1 MCQEDIF
8 FYRECYHR
16 KTAEVTPCAHG
27 YNTATQRCNFNI
39 QQSRIRYEPSRHLCP
54 PFYREVE
61 EQICDGHDAALRY
74 IQADV
79 QTLRDQLTTLERKKD
94 VAKQS
99 LIDDSQSSRSA
110 VADHEEMLANVMRMI
125 ERKKEE
131 AEENRRSRRRVLK
144 AFRDNQKVR
153 GMVEQAGE

>member
-1 MCQEDIF
+1 M
-8 FYRECYHR
+8 
-16 KTAEVTPCAHG
+16 
-27 YNTATQRCNFNI
+27 
-39 QQSRIRYEPSRHLCP
+39 
-54 PFYREVE
+54 
-61 EQICDGHDAALRY
+61 
-74 IQADV
+74 
-79 QTLRDQLTTLERKKD
+79 ERKKD